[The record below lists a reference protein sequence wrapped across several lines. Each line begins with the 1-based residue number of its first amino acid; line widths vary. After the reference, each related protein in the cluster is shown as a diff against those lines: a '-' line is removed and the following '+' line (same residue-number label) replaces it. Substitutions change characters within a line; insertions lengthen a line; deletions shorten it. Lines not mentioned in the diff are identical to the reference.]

1 MNKKPKWQDIH
12 MQKVNP
18 SWWQLGGYGPT
29 YVYII
34 CTYNHITIYESCIC
48 KLIAIY
54 MCVHIYI
61 CEYVHIW
68 IYHIYIYMCSYIH
81 MHLQTLKCPASND
94 ERLWERH
101 ASPVIQLPPS
111 LVRFFFKQ
119 QCRWT
124 VDSPRELAVAAYW
137 YIYIIFM
144 YIVYIHDYT
153 YTVFIYNMY
162 HMGSTQPINQNSD
175 RTNRA
180 C

>member
-1 MNKKPKWQDIH
+1 

-34 CTYNHITIYESCIC
+34 CTYNHIIIYESYMNHIC

-54 MCVHIYI
+54 IYT
-61 CEYVHIW
+61 Y
-68 IYHIYIYMCSYIH
+68 IYIYIYMWICAYMNVSYLYIYSYIH

-124 VDSPRELAVAAYW
+124 VGSPRELAVAAYW
-137 YIYIIFM
+137 YIYNIYVYRLYSWLYLYSF
-144 YIVYIHDYT
+144 YIQHVPHGFHPADKPK
-153 YTVFIYNMY
+153 
-162 HMGSTQPINQNSD
+162 QW
-175 RTNRA
+175 
-180 C
+180 